1 MGYTQDLDALTANGG
16 NDFNEIS
23 GNLIDLETTITEE
36 NNGIMLKLD
45 INQIAQNI
53 PDSEEIELNI
63 NDMDNK
69 KNDADTSTAKNN
81 STMFNYQYN
90 LVFLLFKIVA
100 ILVTFYFAY
109 KWFGFGG
116 ISVGVMMNKFRPPIE
131 KIKEDVSQTYE
142 KSKEFVDKKV
152 TEIKENVSTSKNE
165 NSMVMKSTS
174 TN

>member
-1 MGYTQDLDALTANGG
+1 MGYTEDLDVLTANGG
-16 NDFNEIS
+16 TDFNDIS
-23 GNLIDLETTITEE
+23 GQLIALERSIVEE
-36 NNGIMLKLD
+36 NNKIMEELD
-45 INQIAQNI
+45 INQITQNM
-53 PDSEEIELNI
+53 PDTEEIEINI

-69 KNDADTSTAKNN
+69 KSNADTSTAKNN

-100 ILVTFYFAY
+100 IIVTFYLAY

-131 KIKEDVSQTYE
+131 KLKEDVTQTYE

-152 TEIKENVSTSKNE
+152 TEIKENASISKNE
-165 NSMVMKSTS
+165 NSMVI
-174 TN
+174 